1 MLHLLFHK
9 GIQKTLR
16 RHERKTKQIR
26 RGNSAFS
33 SLVFSIYSLTREHF
47 DLIVWTLYPGIPK
60 NKTTWPRAQ
69 RPQWSL
75 FLLTNFI
82 QSRGRC
88 CCSGL
93 IFSRCQQW
101 SQVSATT
108 TGAHW
113 MKAKIHAI
121 ILRVWFWH
129 YWCVVSSSMT
139 WERWNHLVQA
149 LCSSGWTGL
158 RGRWPRC
165 GKAAQAQPRQTPAP
179 QRSTWTPIPSGKRL
193 GLLPA
198 VLCPLLSCPC
208 CVLLLPGDPA
218 GPEVWTTQHRART
231 EASDACVNDLKSV
244 N

>member
-1 MLHLLFHK
+1 M
-9 GIQKTLR
+9 
-16 RHERKTKQIR
+16 
-26 RGNSAFS
+26 
-33 SLVFSIYSLTREHF
+33 FSICSLTREHF
-47 DLIVWTLYPGIPK
+47 DLILWTLCPGIPK

-93 IFSRCQQW
+93 SFSLRQQRW

-108 TGAHW
+108 AGAHW
-113 MKAKIHAI
+113 MKANIHAI

-129 YWCVVSSSMT
+129 YWCVVSSSVT

-149 LCSSGWTGL
+149 LCSSGWTGP

-165 GKAAQAQPRQTPAP
+165 GKAAQAWPRQTPAP
-179 QRSTWTPIPSGKRL
+179 QRSTWALVRGSG
-193 GLLPA
+193 
-198 VLCPLLSCPC
+198 CCQLSCPPFYPVSAVSC
-208 CVLLLPGDPA
+208 CCLGIQQGQRCEQHSTEHGQRLVMLVLMIWRVL
-218 GPEVWTTQHRART
+218 T
-231 EASDACVNDLKSV
+231 N
-244 N
+244 